1 MTSRQLLFVLLGVFA
16 ITQLVI
22 SEDQE
27 GFISLDCGLSADE
40 PPYTDSSN
48 KLRFSSDAK
57 FVEGGKSGTIQ
68 KHLEADY
75 LKAYTTLRY
84 FPDGIRNCYNLN
96 VTQDT
101 RYLVR
106 ASFVYGNYNGLDS
119 HPIFDLYIGRS
130 WWATIS
136 NDLEDPNNKWTS
148 LQSLERG
155 YGMSEEIIHTAIF
168 NTLQVCLVKTDATVP
183 FISALELR
191 PLSDN
196 VYATRNG
203 SLKRFARV
211 YFSNTNSSI
220 RYPDDV
226 HDRTWIPF
234 YSDDMTMINNNNVSI
249 ENSNPFDPPQAA
261 IRTAAR
267 PTNASSPLILFWTTS
282 DSTDQFY
289 IYIHFLELQ
298 VLRANEARIFAIFFN
313 GNITSQAYS
322 PSKSMIDTVYNNVPL
337 SCSND
342 SMCSLELRKTPRST
356 LPPLINA
363 IEIFRVLEIIEAVT
377 DENDVLAIKNIRAAY
392 ALSNESRDPCVP
404 KPSHYLNC
412 SNSMD
417 TSEPMKIISL
427 NLSSKGLSGI
437 ISPTIQNLT
446 KLQVLNK
453 LTGGVPEFLFQMAS
467 LLFIDLSNNSLSGLV
482 PQYTGKEGLVVILR
496 GNPNLYNISS
506 SKKKFPV
513 AVVASVASIVICLV
527 VLVVLYIGL
536 RRKWSSREA
545 LRPSIET
552 AKRRFTYSEV
562 MGMTNNFQKILG
574 EGGFG
579 IIYHGHL
586 DDIQQVA
593 VKVLS
598 QSSSQGYKQFKAEVE
613 LLMRVHH
620 INLVNLAG
628 YCDERDHLAL
638 VYEYME
644 NRDLKE
650 HLSEGSSILD
660 WPCRLRIAAEAALG
674 LEYLHTGCK
683 PPMIHRDVKST
694 NILLNEDFQAKL
706 GDFGLSRSFPVGSE
720 THVSTVVVGTPGFL
734 DPEYFQT
741 HRLSEKSDVYSFGI
755 VLLEVIT
762 NQLVIDQT
770 RERPHIAEWVRYML
784 STGDIESIM
793 DPNLK
798 GSYESSS
805 AWKAL
810 ELAMSCCIPSSAER
824 PNMAQIVH
832 ELNECLMYENSKR
845 GKSQDVSSKT
855 PTEVSTSTQMA
866 PMAR

>member
-220 RYPDDV
+220 R
-226 HDRTWIPF
+226 
-234 YSDDMTMINNNNVSI
+234 
-249 ENSNPFDPPQAA
+249 
-261 IRTAAR
+261 
-267 PTNASSPLILFWTTS
+267 
-282 DSTDQFY
+282 
-289 IYIHFLELQ
+289 
-298 VLRANEARIFAIFFN
+298 
-313 GNITSQAYS
+313 
-322 PSKSMIDTVYNNVPL
+322 
-337 SCSND
+337 
-342 SMCSLELRKTPRST
+342 
-356 LPPLINA
+356 
-363 IEIFRVLEIIEAVT
+363 
-377 DENDVLAIKNIRAAY
+377 
-392 ALSNESRDPCVP
+392 
-404 KPSHYLNC
+404 
-412 SNSMD
+412 
-417 TSEPMKIISL
+417 
-427 NLSSKGLSGI
+427 
-437 ISPTIQNLT
+437 
-446 KLQVLNK
+446 
-453 LTGGVPEFLFQMAS
+453 
-467 LLFIDLSNNSLSGLV
+467 
-482 PQYTGKEGLVVILR
+482 LR